1 MDMTMEQLK
10 AHTVA
15 NVKEYV
21 GSKDVTDVIEAA
33 VTKAMETSKSAG
45 PPEWATALWGKQP
58 QAPAVR
64 QKGEAFARY
73 IRAAVQSKNDP
84 ERGRDLLAKWGD
96 KDLAD
101 AMTKGMLAGSPTAGG
116 FLVPEQFSTDVIEL
130 LRPQSVIRRLGPVT
144 VQMPNGNLS
153 IPKITSGA
161 TGYYVGEAANITPS
175 QLVTGQVKLSFK
187 KLAAIVPVSND
198 LLRYS
203 SPGADAI
210 IRDDAVRAI
219 AQAENSNFIRGDGT
233 GGGPRGLRYWINASN
248 QIKGVTAVALATVVS
263 DLGKCVQ
270 ALMANNIPFTRPAW
284 IISPRS
290 YIYLTTVQTSS
301 GSGVFV
307 FREEMMGGKLWGWPF
322 AVSTGVP
329 ETLTDGGSTL
339 ESEVY
344 FGDYADLILGES
356 MTMSVDASGE
366 AAYYDGSSVVASFS
380 RDETVVRVITEH
392 DLGLRRDVAFAVLY
406 GIRWGV

>member
-1 MDMTMEQLK
+1 MPEMTSDQLK
-10 AHTVA
+10 STILTTV
-15 NVKEYV
+15 KDHLE
-21 GSKDVTDVIEAA
+21 KDVASMIEAA
-33 VTKAMETSKSAG
+33 VSKSLEANKSAG
-45 PPEWATALWGKQP
+45 PPEWATALWGKQAQP
-58 QAPAVR
+58 PAAR

-73 IRAAVQSKNDP
+73 VRAAVQSHNDP

-101 AMTKGMLAGSPTAGG
+101 AMTKAMTAGSPTAGG

-130 LRPQSVIRRLGPVT
+130 LRPQSVIRRLGPMT
-144 VQMPNGNLS
+144 VPMPNGNLS

-161 TGYYVGEAANITPS
+161 TGYYVGESSNITPS

-187 KLAAIVPVSND
+187 KLAALVPMSND

-203 SPGADAI
+203 SPGADALV
-210 IRDDAVRAI
+210 RDDAVRAI

-233 GGGPRGLRYWINASN
+233 SGGPRGLRYWVAPANL
-248 QIKGVTAVALATVVS
+248 IKGVAAVALATVVS

-290 YIYLTTVQTSS
+290 YVYLTTVQTSA

-307 FREEMMGGKLWGWPF
+307 FREEMMGGKLWGWPY

-344 FGDYADLILGES
+344 FGDFADLILGES
-356 MTMSVDASGE
+356 LNMSVDASSE
-366 AAYYDGSSVVASFS
+366 AAYYDGSSVVAAFS

-392 DLGLRRDVAFAVLY
+392 DLALRRDVSFAVLY